1 MIHFANAKINLGLQV
16 VDKLPNGYHHIETV
30 FYPIPLYD
38 VVEVIEAQETKL
50 MISGMEVPGALDSN
64 LCLKAYAL
72 LCADFELPPVEIYLH
87 KVIPMGAGLGG
98 GSSDAASV
106 LKLLNLKFDLG
117 ISVEMLEKYAAQLGA
132 DCAFFIQNK
141 PVFATGIGNRFTP
154 LDLDLSEHHIV
165 LIYPSI
171 AVSTKEA
178 YQHVQINPADQNL
191 REAIMA
197 PLGDWKTTIRNDFEQ
212 GIFALNPV
220 LASLKESLYASGAL
234 YAAMSGS
241 GSTLFG
247 IYDREPHVKQLQPF
261 QDREDLQV
269 FKLKFDL

>member
-178 YQHVQINPADQNL
+178 YQHVQINLADQNL